1 MEIGPFIKLHR
12 IKQNMTQE
20 ELAEGIVSESYL
32 SKIENRRTEPSADV
46 INLLCTKLGVEVKS
60 EEDTLLKEKCQAWF
74 DMLFEVNSKE
84 EITAKYQELQET
96 IDNNYS
102 HTQVLFEIHKIRYY
116 LIMDEVN
123 LALKQINNLKEVSNT
138 FDNYQLYFWMKF
150 KGNYNSVIE
159 EFGQAIRLY
168 KLAEEKANQIDIS
181 DDEAADLKYTMAVT
195 YSKLRNTLEVIDY
208 ANKALEAY
216 SKNYNF
222 IRCAQCHILL
232 GISYRRIRIYDKAI
246 KNYNLAQHLAKLNKN
261 DELIQLTNINLGH
274 LYATRGET
282 QKSIACFKDVLDQ
295 QGHLKM
301 KDRLV
306 VITSLMREYYLSQNY
321 EKSREMLDQ
330 GLKLMKNVDKERY
343 MLFDYEFKTYTHALN
358 NEYEKFEKVVIDSFI
373 PFLKKQKDYASLIIY
388 TNMVGNHF
396 ENLKKYKLATKYYK
410 LANYAYEQLIKI

>member
-46 INLLCTKLGVEVKS
+46 INMLCTKLGVEIKG
-60 EEDTLLKEKCQAWF
+60 EEDTMLKEKCQEWF

-84 EITAKYQELQET
+84 DISNKYQELQEI

-123 LALKQINNLKEVSNT
+123 LALKQVNNLKEISNT

-246 KNYNLAQHLAKLNKN
+246 KNYNLAQHLAKLNKK
-261 DELIQLTNINLGH
+261 DDLIQLTNINLGH
-274 LYATRGET
+274 LYASKGDT
-282 QKSIACFKDVLDQ
+282 QKAIDCFKEVLEDEEAL
-295 QGHLKM
+295 GLKE
-301 KDRLV
+301 RILS
-306 VITSLMREYYLSQNY
+306 ITSLVKEFYRSRNHIEARKMVSEGNKLLS
-321 EKSREMLDQ
+321 EI
-330 GLKLMKNVDKERY
+330 DKDRFKF
-343 MLFDYEFKTYTHALN
+343 FDYELRTYKYALDQ
-358 NEYEKFEKVVIDSFI
+358 EHELFESFVIGEFI
-373 PFLKKQKDYASLIIY
+373 PYLKKQKNYANLVIY
-388 TNMVGNHF
+388 ANMVGKHF
-396 ENLKKYKLATKYYK
+396 EDIKKYKSATEYYK
-410 LANYAYEQLIKI
+410 LANYSYEQLIRI